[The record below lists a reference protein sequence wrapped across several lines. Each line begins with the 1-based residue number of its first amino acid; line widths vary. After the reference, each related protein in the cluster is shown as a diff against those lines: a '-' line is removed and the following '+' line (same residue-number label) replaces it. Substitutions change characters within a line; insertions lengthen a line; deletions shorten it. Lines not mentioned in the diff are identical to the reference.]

1 MADCNFQ
8 RLTVPSTGRSSGD
21 LICYFLN
28 RLPKNCKKHFPQ
40 IIDYKGERFIIEKKM
55 TNTKKSRAISKRLE
69 VNQRIINVR
78 GQRVILDADLAQL
91 YGTRT
96 HRLNE
101 QVKRNWGRFPEDFI
115 FQLTKEEKSKVI
127 ANCDRLK
134 KLKYSNSLP
143 YAFTE
148 HGAVM
153 AANVLNSQI
162 AIETSIM
169 VVRAFISAR
178 EILAEHLQLKR
189 RLDRLEQ
196 RVARGF
202 QDNEEALQAIRFA
215 IQQLMEPPEPKS
227 KRPLGFGREK

>member
-1 MADCNFQ
+1 
-8 RLTVPSTGRSSGD
+8 
-21 LICYFLN
+21 
-28 RLPKNCKKHFPQ
+28 
-40 IIDYKGERFIIEKKM
+40 
-55 TNTKKSRAISKRLE
+55 
-69 VNQRIINVR
+69 
-78 GQRVILDADLAQL
+78 
-91 YGTRT
+91 
-96 HRLNE
+96 
-101 QVKRNWGRFPEDFI
+101 
-115 FQLTKEEKSKVI
+115 VI
-127 ANCDRLK
+127 ANCDHLK

-169 VVRAFISAR
+169 VVRAFMSAR
-178 EILAEHLQLKR
+178 EILAEHLELKR

-202 QDNEEALQAIRFA
+202 QDNEEELQAIRFA
-215 IQQLMEPPEPKS
+215 IQQRMEPPEPKS